1 MEAIRSVIERV
12 MERISREI
20 SDAPAATGACAV
32 ARKEKEKTGRKQ
44 GEKDA
49 RAVSLWQLPGAGE
62 VVREE
67 TSCAVDGSA
76 PESRPEPGTAMRIS
90 PPPTCL
96 GATAPGMAVM
106 RGKPPQAGISVGRSP
121 SDTAAPFSA
130 WSGSDARSRG
140 EWSGRLRLSPKADCR
155 WCEPPTTGRTDVD
168 GVAAILMSA
177 PCLGQLAALTHAVD
191 GRADGPD
198 AAPDNRRDEPERVPP
213 PRNHGANQVPV
224 IFGQRAPVGRERHG
238 TKGRAHAGMY
248 PTTGTDA
255 SGTNSSSS
263 VRTFDAAIN
272 RTSSSRRYDP
282 RPV

>member
-20 SDAPAATGACAV
+20 SDAPAATGACAM

-213 PRNHGANQVPV
+213 PATMVR
-224 IFGQRAPVGRERHG
+224 IRCR
-238 TKGRAHAGMY
+238 
-248 PTTGTDA
+248 
-255 SGTNSSSS
+255 SSS
-263 VRTFDAAIN
+263 VSGRRSGANDTGRRAALMPGCIQPPEPTPAAQTPAAAAG
-272 RTSSSRRYDP
+272 RSTRRSTAHHQADDTT
-282 RPV
+282 RAR